1 MIVDIQPEAPADWLT
16 TEEIGRYVQKF
27 LAEVYEMNSFSSLL
41 VIIPSRL
48 ANNSKGELFLQM
60 AVNSVHRQTIK
71 SLIKINISVGV
82 DLDSIPPMS
91 NQWSQIHFCVGGS
104 TQAAALNA
112 ASAILDHELVA
123 FLEDD
128 DEWHPTFLE
137 TAIHGLEHV
146 DFISSTQ
153 LEVNADGFV
162 LGINDFP
169 TPSGWVMKSE
179 VWKNIARFDENYLF
193 HLDNEWLGRL
203 ALSQFKRAH
212 LVEATAPIDS
222 NSLIRRPWLL
232 NVLRNGGPNVKLIR
246 HNQLIPLVKRTVHG
260 KSGMAEIAN
269 DVRSKMRSDKE
280 HELLIKRFSR
290 IPW

>member
-1 MIVDIQPEAPADWLT
+1 MD
-16 TEEIGRYVQKF
+16 
-27 LAEVYEMNSFSSLL
+27 SFSSILI
-41 VIIPSRL
+41 VIPSRL
-48 ANNSKGELFLQM
+48 TSNSKGELFLQT

-71 SLIKINISVGV
+71 SRINVEISVGV
-82 DLDSIPPMS
+82 DLNSTPPIG
-91 NQWSQIHFCVGGS
+91 NQWTQVHFCVGGS
-104 TQAAALNA
+104 SQAAALNA
-112 ASAILDHELVA
+112 ATAILDHELVA

-137 TAIHGLEHV
+137 AAIHGLEHV

-153 LEVNADGFV
+153 LEVNAEGFIM
-162 LGINDFP
+162 GINDFP

-179 VWKNIARFDENYLF
+179 VWRNIGRFKENYVA

-222 NSLIRRPWLL
+222 NSLVRRPWLM
-232 NVLRNGGPNVKLIR
+232 NVLRNGGPNVKLVR
-246 HNQLIPLVKRTVHG
+246 HNQLIPLVKRTVHE
-260 KSGMAEIAN
+260 KSGMAKVAN
-269 DVRSKMRSDKE
+269 DIGSKMRSE
-280 HELLIKRFSR
+280 QEYELLVKRFGR